1 MKRFCRYIK
10 KIVWMKC
17 RLLTSKIGV
26 TGRPGR
32 LHSLKKHQRA
42 TIQINLKKAPGS
54 PEFIDDQSKEGQS
67 PKKVSGSG
75 DGQKTATKTGKKVK
89 KTPETKKAPKPPK
102 SDEPKKAP
110 KSPEFFHTGSND
122 SGTDDEQKPKKG

>member
-1 MKRFCRYIK
+1 MKKFCRYIK
-10 KIVWMKC
+10 KIVWMKW
-17 RLLTSKIGV
+17 RLLTSKKGV
-26 TGRPGR
+26 TRRPGR

-75 DGQKTATKTGKKVK
+75 DGQKTAAKTGKKVK
-89 KTPETKKAPKPPK
+89 
-102 SDEPKKAP
+102 
-110 KSPEFFHTGSND
+110 
-122 SGTDDEQKPKKG
+122 